1 MQNQNAS
8 KTSTTFWFRT
18 ALNAGF
24 ITAVF
29 LPIIG
34 LTNSA
39 HAFGDSGEHEVN
51 TNPVTAIAHMPSE
64 IPAGGAR
71 EVVIDLQVAE
81 HFHAYVDRFKLEATT
96 PDDLKI
102 GDLKISPIT
111 KFMDSVSKKMRDGVQ
126 DSGQL
131 RALVEVPQAAKLGP
145 QNVKLKL
152 TYQAC
157 SKETCLFPKSIE
169 IAGTF
174 NVISGGPS
182 FDSDASIKNQGPA
195 QTAPPMSEFDRALG
209 HGVFVALLAVFG
221 MGFLT
226 SLTPCIYPMIPITLA
241 VLGARTQGQSRL
253 RSFSISFTYV
263 LGLAFTY
270 SLLGVAAAKTGSLF
284 GSALSNVYIV
294 TGIALLFVTMG
305 LSMYGMFELQVP
317 AFLRNRLGTAQTG
330 AGYGG
335 AFATGM
341 IAGVVASPCVGP
353 VLVSVLTYIA
363 QTQNLVLGFLFLFS
377 FAMGMGVLFMVL
389 GTSSALIGRIPKAGA
404 WMDITKFVFGT
415 AMVAMAL
422 YYIAPLYPKWLFN
435 SLLGTAVI
443 LIASAY
449 GAFESNEFLSVAGR
463 VRKGAMLAAFV
474 VGLVFAMVGLLDK
487 AGIAIPGGGRLAE
500 AGQTQEKLAW
510 KPYSDSAL
518 QAALASK
525 RPVVID
531 FYADWCGA
539 CKELE
544 HETFT
549 DSRVRDLSRDFVL
562 LQINATD
569 DFPGLEKLKQTYSV
583 RGLPTMVFFD
593 RQGRIRP
600 ELTLTGF
607 EDANAFLKRMSGSVG
622 AQTTVSN

>member
-1 MQNQNAS
+1 M
-8 KTSTTFWFRT
+8 
-18 ALNAGF
+18 
-24 ITAVF
+24 
-29 LPIIG
+29 
-34 LTNSA
+34 
-39 HAFGDSGEHEVN
+39 
-51 TNPVTAIAHMPSE
+51 
-64 IPAGGAR
+64 
-71 EVVIDLQVAE
+71 
-81 HFHAYVDRFKLEATT
+81 
-96 PDDLKI
+96 
-102 GDLKISPIT
+102 
-111 KFMDSVSKKMRDGVQ
+111 
-126 DSGQL
+126 
-131 RALVEVPQAAKLGP
+131 
-145 QNVKLKL
+145 
-152 TYQAC
+152 
-157 SKETCLFPKSIE
+157 
-169 IAGTF
+169 
-174 NVISGGPS
+174 
-182 FDSDASIKNQGPA
+182 
-195 QTAPPMSEFDRALG
+195 
-209 HGVFVALLAVFG
+209 
-221 MGFLT
+221 
-226 SLTPCIYPMIPITLA
+226 
-241 VLGARTQGQSRL
+241 
-253 RSFSISFTYV
+253 
-263 LGLAFTY
+263 
-270 SLLGVAAAKTGSLF
+270 
-284 GSALSNVYIV
+284 